1 MNNFNSILPNNNISS
16 NNNIISNTQNK
27 ILSSNIPNNLSN
39 TITTANVSNIPSNA
53 TSIGNI
59 SNNPRN
65 PNIKGNF
72 AINQSLP
79 INNVNVSIDPTY
91 PVTNNVS
98 NNPISPIN
106 NIGNVSNNVNNPVSN
121 NANVG
126 NNINNRPS
134 SGVLSIKDR
143 MKLLVNNNSEINL
156 PKNNQPIQINHE
168 PKKLINYKGEKD
180 ILTNTPKKV
189 EENTKTKEEIEEER
203 RLKREK
209 MKLKMGNSTNKILT
223 KLNAEKDT
231 PKIPTLENE
240 KIKSIANLLQNKIN
254 LNPNS
259 KSIYDNDEN
268 NTKEKK
274 FARLYE
280 NDEDVQYEKEVILE
294 EEDEVMEL
302 DKKNT
307 ENPIDMDEDKFSKL
321 LEKKPRMMT
330 QVKKFKRPEF
340 KLEN

>member
-1 MNNFNSILPNNNISS
+1 MNNFNSIIPNNNIST
-16 NNNIISNTQNK
+16 NNNISNTPNK
-27 ILSSNIPNNLSN
+27 ILSSNIPNNLTNISS
-39 TITTANVSNIPSNA
+39 TANVSNVPSNP
-53 TSIGNI
+53 TNNGNI
-59 SNNPRN
+59 SINPRN
-65 PNIKGNF
+65 PITKGNIS
-72 AINQSLP
+72 INQSHP
-79 INNVNVSIDPTY
+79 ISNVNVSINS
-91 PVTNNVS
+91 TNTVSISNVS
-98 NNPISPIN
+98 NNPISPIS
-106 NIGNVSNNVNNPVSN
+106 NIGNVSNNISNPVSTN
-121 NANVG
+121 VYVG
-126 NNINNRPS
+126 NSINNRPA
-134 SGVLSIKDR
+134 SGTLSIKDR
-143 MKLLVNNNSEINL
+143 MKLLVNNTSEINL
-156 PKNNQPIQINHE
+156 PKNNQPILINHD
-168 PKKLINYKGEKD
+168 PKKLINFKEEKD

-189 EENTKTKEEIEEER
+189 EENIKTKDEIEEER

-231 PKIPTLENE
+231 PKTPGLENE

-274 FARLYE
+274 FARFYE

-302 DKKNT
+302 VKKNK
-307 ENPIDMDEDKFSKL
+307 ENPIDMDEDKFNKL
-321 LEKKPRMMT
+321 LENKPRMMT